1 MDDIYLN
8 TFSNDLKESIKRRL
22 DKDGRGYNDLEET
35 IDRLTT
41 QKEYLQEQ
49 LRKAGQEIKELK
61 DDNKKLSRQIEDKNN
76 LVGKLRD
83 KALVWLR

>member
-22 DKDGRGYNDLEET
+22 DKSGRGYNDLEET
-35 IDRLTT
+35 IDRLTK

-49 LRKAGQEIKELK
+49 LRKAGKEIKELK
-61 DDNKKLSRQIEDKNN
+61 DDNKKLAQQIQDKNN
-76 LVGKLRD
+76 LIGNLRGKG
-83 KALVWLR
+83 LV

>member
-22 DKDGRGYNDLEET
+22 DKSGRGYNDLEET
-35 IDRLTT
+35 IDRLTK

-49 LRKAGQEIKELK
+49 LRKAGKEIKELK
-61 DDNKKLSRQIEDKNN
+61 DDNKKLAQQIQDKNN
-76 LVGKLRD
+76 IVGTLRGKGLV
-83 KALVWLR
+83 

>member
-8 TFSNDLKESIKRRL
+8 TFSNDLKDSIKKRL

-41 QKEYLQEQ
+41 QKKYLQEQ
-49 LRKAGQEIKELK
+49 LRKAGIDIEELK
-61 DDNKKLSRQIEDKNN
+61 NDNKKLSRQVEDKDT
-76 LVGKLRD
+76 LVGKLRG
-83 KALVWLR
+83 KGLVW

>member
-22 DKDGRGYNDLEET
+22 DKSGRGYNDLEET
-35 IDRLTT
+35 IDRLTK

-49 LRKAGQEIKELK
+49 LRKAGKEIKELK
-61 DDNKKLSRQIEDKNN
+61 DDNKKLAQQIQDKNN
-76 LVGKLRD
+76 LIGKLRG
-83 KALVWLR
+83 KGLV

>member
-22 DKDGRGYNDLEET
+22 DKSGRGYNDLEET
-35 IDRLTT
+35 IDRLTK

-49 LRKAGQEIKELK
+49 LRKAGKEIKELK
-61 DDNKKLSRQIEDKNN
+61 DDNKKLAQQIQDKNN
-76 LVGKLRD
+76 LIGNLRGKGLI
-83 KALVWLR
+83 

>member
-22 DKDGRGYNDLEET
+22 DKSGRGYNDLEET
-35 IDRLTT
+35 IDRLTK

-49 LRKAGQEIKELK
+49 LRKAGKEIKELK
-61 DDNKKLSRQIEDKNN
+61 DDNKKLARQIGDRNKIYE
-76 LVGKLRD
+76 
-83 KALVWLR
+83 

>member
-8 TFSNDLKESIKRRL
+8 TFSNDLKDSIKKRL

-41 QKEYLQEQ
+41 QKKYLQEQ
-49 LRKAGQEIKELK
+49 LRKAGIDIEELK
-61 DDNKKLSRQIEDKNN
+61 NDNKKLSRQVEDKDT
-76 LVGKLRD
+76 LVGKLRG
-83 KALVWLR
+83 KGLV

>member
-8 TFSNDLKESIKRRL
+8 TFSNDLKDSIKKRL

-41 QKEYLQEQ
+41 QKKYLQEQ
-49 LRKAGQEIKELK
+49 LRKAGIDIEELK
-61 DDNKKLSRQIEDKNN
+61 NDNKKLSRQVEDKDT
-76 LVGKLRD
+76 LVGKLKD
-83 KALVWLR
+83 KSLI